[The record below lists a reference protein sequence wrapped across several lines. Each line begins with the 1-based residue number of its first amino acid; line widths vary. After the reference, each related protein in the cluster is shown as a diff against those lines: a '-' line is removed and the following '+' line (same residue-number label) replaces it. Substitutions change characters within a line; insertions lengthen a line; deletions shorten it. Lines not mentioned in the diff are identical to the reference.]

1 MDNET
6 FRPRRPNKED
16 EGQATHQPQPQDE
29 AQKLKISGQL
39 PEAMLKA
46 IHSVKKEQIQEI
58 EEDFDENVENEEVV
72 EDHRPVMQRPKHV
85 SEQRTSNV
93 RKVKNSENG
102 MTTNEHLNEML
113 NNLKIKNTNYEEIV
127 LPSKGRFYD
136 GENGP
141 SSGIISIRPMT
152 GEEEQIL
159 ATTRFVKRG
168 EALNMIFKN
177 CIKERYAPENYL
189 TIDRTYIL
197 IYLRAISYSANYEVE
212 VKCPH
217 CDKKFG
223 HTIKLDQLNC
233 DYCPDGFGPALED
246 ALPDSGYEF
255 SYRLSTGKDEKE
267 ISDYRERRIK
277 IFGDEAVDD
286 TLTYRTAKLLRDIN
300 GISLT
305 NELQA
310 VLKNLPIGDVA
321 YIRNC
326 ITEPPFGVETNI
338 NIICAN
344 CLEDFD
350 IDLPLEANFFF
361 PRRKKAKTQA

>member
-6 FRPRRPNKED
+6 FRPRRPNRD
-16 EGQATHQPQPQDE
+16 EEAQPVQKMPQDE
-29 AQKLKISGQL
+29 AQKMKVSGSL
-39 PEAMLKA
+39 PDAMLRAINEAKKA
-46 IHSVKKEQIQEI
+46 QQIVQEEQEEQEENLDEKLI
-58 EEDFDENVENEEVV
+58 EEEIVQKP
-72 EDHRPVMQRPKHV
+72 RQV
-85 SEQRTSNV
+85 SEQRMSNV
-93 RKVKNSENG
+93 RKVKNQTTG
-102 MTTNEHLNEML
+102 MVTNEHLNEML
-113 NNLKIKNTNYEEIV
+113 NDLRIKNTNFEEIT
-127 LPSKGRFYD
+127 LPSRGRFYD

-168 EALNMIFKN
+168 EALNMIFQN
-177 CIKERYAPENYL
+177 CIKEKYRPENYL

-217 CDKKFG
+217 CEKKFG

-233 DYCPDGFGPALED
+233 DYCPDDFGPSLD
-246 ALPDSGYEF
+246 DVLPDSGYEF

-326 ITEPPFGVETNI
+326 ISEPPFGTDTNI
-338 NIICAN
+338 NIICPN

-361 PRRKKAKTQA
+361 PRRKKAKNQA